1 MSYQKS
7 LLALAVATLFA
18 TVAYAEGPDAA
29 AKPAEKTAVAKV
41 PHKAISV
48 NGVLI
53 PAARFEFMTKM
64 ATSQGQP
71 DSPELQGMVKENL
84 VNQEILVQE
93 AMKKGLDK
101 NPETTAQLEKMREQF
116 NMQMEMTKQQIIGRS
131 AIAEYIK
138 TNPIKDELLK
148 AEYEKMTAQMGD
160 KEYHA
165 KHILVEKE
173 DEAKAIIAELNKKGD
188 FAKIAKAKSKD
199 PGSAKNGGDLEW
211 QSPSRFVKVF
221 SDAMIAL
228 EKGKFSQTP
237 VKSEYGYHIIKLED
251 SRATQKPAFDQVK
264 EQLKPRLQQQQIE
277 TMITEMRAKA
287 KIEEK

>member
-7 LLALAVATLFA
+7 LLALAVASLFTA
-18 TVAYAEGPDAA
+18 SAIAQSPEPA
-29 AKPAEKTAVAKV
+29 AKPAEKTAVAKM
-41 PHKAISV
+41 PAKAVSV

-53 PAARFEFMTKM
+53 PAARFEFMANM
-64 ATSQGQP
+64 AKQQGQP
-71 DSPELQGMVKENL
+71 DSAELQTMVKENL

-93 AMKKGLDK
+93 ATKKGLDK
-101 NPETTAQLEKMREQF
+101 TPEVAMQLEMMR
-116 NMQMEMTKQQIIGRS
+116 QQILGRAAIG
-131 AIAEYIK
+131 EYVK
-138 TNPIKDELLK
+138 NNPVKDELLK
-148 AEYEKMTAQMGD
+148 AEYEKMTALMGD

-188 FAKIAKAKSKD
+188 FAKIAKEKSKD
-199 PGSAKNGGDLEW
+199 AGSAKNGGDLEW
-211 QSPSRFVKVF
+211 QAPNRFVKPF
-221 SDAMIAL
+221 SDAMVAL
-228 EKGKFSQTP
+228 KKGSFSQAP
-237 VKSEYGYHIIKLED
+237 VKSDFGYHIIKLED
-251 SRATQKPAFDQVK
+251 SRDAKKPEFNQVK

>member
-7 LLALAVATLFA
+7 LLALAVATLF
-18 TVAYAEGPDAA
+18 TTFAYAEGPDAA

-41 PHKAISV
+41 PAKSVSV

-53 PAARFEFMTKM
+53 PAARFEFMANM
-64 ATSQGQP
+64 AKQQGQP
-71 DSPELQGMVKENL
+71 DSAELHNMVKENL

-93 AMKKGLDK
+93 ATKKGLDK
-101 NPETTAQLEKMREQF
+101 NPETAMQLEMMR
-116 NMQMEMTKQQIIGRS
+116 QQILGRAAIG
-131 AIAEYIK
+131 EYVK
-138 TNPIKDELLK
+138 ANPVKDELLK
-148 AEYEKMTAQMGD
+148 AEYEKMTALMGD

-188 FAKIAKAKSKD
+188 FAKIATAKSKD
-199 PGSAKNGGDLEW
+199 AGSAKNGGDLEW
-211 QSPSRFVKVF
+211 QAPNRFVKPF
-221 SDAMIAL
+221 SDAMVAL
-228 EKGKFSQTP
+228 KKGAFSQTP
-237 VKSEYGYHIIKLED
+237 VKSDFGYHIIKLED
-251 SRATQKPAFDQVK
+251 SRDAKKPEFNQVK

-277 TMITEMRAKA
+277 TMIAEMRAKA

>member
-7 LLALAVATLFA
+7 LLALAVASLFA
-18 TVAYAEGPDAA
+18 VSAFAQSPDTATT
-29 AKPAEKTAVAKV
+29 KPAEKAATPKTPPKTV
-41 PHKAISV
+41 SV

-53 PAARFEFMTKM
+53 PAARFEFMAKM
-64 ATSQGQP
+64 AASQGQP
-71 DSPELQGMVKENL
+71 DSPELQSMVKENL

-101 NPETTAQLEKMREQF
+101 TPETAMQLEMMR
-116 NMQMEMTKQQIIGRS
+116 QQILGRAAIG
-131 AIAEYIK
+131 EYVK
-138 TNPIKDELLK
+138 NNPVKEELLK

-199 PGSAKNGGDLEW
+199 AGSAKNGGDLEW
-211 QSPSRFVKVF
+211 QSPSRFVKPF
-221 SDAMIAL
+221 SDAMVVL
-228 EKGKFSQTP
+228 EKGKYSQTP
-237 VKSEYGYHIIKLED
+237 VKSDFGYHIIKLED
-251 SRATQKPAFDQVK
+251 SREAKKPEFNQVK

>member
-7 LLALAVATLFA
+7 ILALAVASLFTA
-18 TVAYAEGPDAA
+18 AAIAQSAEPV

-41 PHKAISV
+41 APKAVSV

-53 PAARFEFMTKM
+53 PAARFEFMANM
-64 ATSQGQP
+64 AKQQGQP
-71 DSPELQGMVKENL
+71 DSPELHTMVKENL

-93 AMKKGLDK
+93 ATKKSLDK
-101 NPETTAQLEKMREQF
+101 NPEVAMQLEMMR
-116 NMQMEMTKQQIIGRS
+116 QQILSRAAIG
-131 AIAEYIK
+131 EYVK
-138 TNPIKDELLK
+138 ANPVKDELLK
-148 AEYEKMTAQMGD
+148 VEYDKMTALMGD

-199 PGSAKNGGDLEW
+199 AGSAKNGGDLEW
-211 QSPSRFVKVF
+211 QSPSRFVKPF
-221 SDAMIAL
+221 SDAMVAL
-228 EKGKFSQTP
+228 QKGSFSQTP
-237 VKSEYGYHIIKLED
+237 VKSDFGYHIIKVED
-251 SRATQKPAFDQVK
+251 SRATQKPDFNQVK
-264 EQLKPRLQQQQIE
+264 EQLKPRLQNQQIE
-277 TMITEMRAKA
+277 TMITEMRAKS

>member
-7 LLALAVATLFA
+7 LLALAVASLFTA
-18 TVAYAEGPDAA
+18 SAIAQSPEPA
-29 AKPAEKTAVAKV
+29 AKPAEKTAVAKM
-41 PHKAISV
+41 PAKAVSV

-53 PAARFEFMTKM
+53 PAARFEFMANM
-64 ATSQGQP
+64 AKQQGQP
-71 DSPELQGMVKENL
+71 DSAELQTMVKENL

-93 AMKKGLDK
+93 ATKKGLDK
-101 NPETTAQLEKMREQF
+101 TPEVAMQLEMMR
-116 NMQMEMTKQQIIGRS
+116 QQILGRAAIG
-131 AIAEYIK
+131 EYVK
-138 TNPIKDELLK
+138 NNPVKDELLK
-148 AEYEKMTAQMGD
+148 AEYEKMTALMGD

-188 FAKIAKAKSKD
+188 FAKIAKEKSKD
-199 PGSAKNGGDLEW
+199 AGSAKNGGDLEW
-211 QSPSRFVKVF
+211 QAPNRFVKPF
-221 SDAMIAL
+221 SDAMVAL
-228 EKGKFSQTP
+228 KKGSFSQVP
-237 VKSEYGYHIIKLED
+237 VKSDFGFHIIKLED
-251 SRATQKPAFDQVK
+251 SRDAKKPEFNQVK